1 MVPKQL
7 VLEVGTGCSPQGASV
22 GCAQV
27 ASVRA
32 GITDISGSLWMLTEA
47 TQEEWSG

>member
-7 VLEVGTGCSPQGASV
+7 VLEARMGCIPQGSSV
-22 GCAQV
+22 GCSQI

-32 GITDISGSLWMLTEA
+32 GITDISGSLWPLTEA